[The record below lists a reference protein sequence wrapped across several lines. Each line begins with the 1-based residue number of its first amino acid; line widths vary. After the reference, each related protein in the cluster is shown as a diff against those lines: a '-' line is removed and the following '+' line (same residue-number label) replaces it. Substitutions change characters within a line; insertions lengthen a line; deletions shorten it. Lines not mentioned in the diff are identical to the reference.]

1 MGRKFNIGAIVPVD
15 MANTSLLQQIGLT
28 EGETKVYL
36 ALLDLGSSSTGKII
50 KQSKVHASKVYPI
63 LDRLVDKGLV
73 SFIKQGKKTIYTA
86 NPPTTILSYLDKK
99 ENEILDLKKSAQELV
114 AELSAKAMVQASE
127 ATVFIGI
134 KGLRTASEKM
144 YYKMRRGD
152 TLYYLGIPAYQP
164 KEQHIYWQRE
174 HAQRVE
180 HGVKVKLLFN
190 SDTDSAIL
198 ANRNSYTGS
207 EARYM
212 PTDIKTPALF
222 GIYKDVV
229 LVMLQSP
236 EVITIE
242 IVNPHIAAS
251 FKAYFDEFWRRSMPF
266 KGNDGDLSH
275 HHLRQ

>member
-1 MGRKFNIGAIVPVD
+1 MPPTA
-15 MANTSLLQQIGLT
+15 LLQQIGLT

-99 ENEILDLKKSAQELV
+99 EHEITDLKKSAQELV
-114 AELSAKAMVQASE
+114 AELSAKAFTHASE

-144 YYKMRRGD
+144 YYRLERGG
-152 TLYYLGIPAYQP
+152 TLYYLGIPAFQP
-164 KEQHIYWQRE
+164 KEQHIYWQKE
-174 HAQRVE
+174 HAKRVE
-180 HGVKVKLLFN
+180 HGIKVKLLFN
-190 SDTDSAIL
+190 RDTDPAIL
-198 ANRNSYTGS
+198 QNRNSYRGS

-212 PTDIKTPALF
+212 PTSIKTPALF
-222 GIYKDVV
+222 GMYRDVV

-236 EVITIE
+236 EVITVE
-242 IVNPHIAAS
+242 IVNPHIANS
-251 FKAYFDEFWRRSMPF
+251 FRAYFDEFWRRSKPF
-266 KGNDGDLSH
+266 K
-275 HHLRQ
+275 QK